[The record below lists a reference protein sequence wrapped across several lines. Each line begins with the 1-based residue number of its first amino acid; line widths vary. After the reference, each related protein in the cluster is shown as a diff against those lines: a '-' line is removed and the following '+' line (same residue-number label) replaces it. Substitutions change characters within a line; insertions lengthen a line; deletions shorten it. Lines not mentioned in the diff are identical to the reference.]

1 MEEVLFFGGSFNPP
15 HIGHRHVIKT
25 ISQFYPNALLYICP
39 NFVSPFKEGG
49 KEFSASE
56 IWLLCLSEFESFL
69 STNVILWDEEI
80 KKTNISYTIDSLM
93 ALHSLHPNS
102 ELSLVLGEDNLIYFD
117 RWKSYQQILDIV
129 KEIIVVRRE
138 TADPKEIPIPN
149 FVPKAKVRV
158 LSNPIL
164 PVSST
169 EIREF
174 NFQNIATDFLMP
186 KTKEL
191 IRQFLLSKRDL
202 SSP

>member
-1 MEEVLFFGGSFNPP
+1 MEVLFFGGSFNPP

-39 NFVSPFKEGG
+39 NFVSPFKQGG

-56 IWLLCLSEFESFL
+56 IWELCLSEFETFL
-69 STNVILWDEEI
+69 SKNVILWDEEI
-80 KKTNISYTIDSLM
+80 KKANISYTIDSLM
-93 ALHSLHPNS
+93 ALSSLHPNS
-102 ELSLVLGEDNLIYFD
+102 ELSLVLGEDNLIHFD
-117 RWKSYQQILDIV
+117 RWKFYKEILNIV

-138 TADPKEIPIPN
+138 TAYPNEIPIPH
-149 FVPKAKVRV
+149 FFPKAKVRI

-169 EIREF
+169 EIREI
-174 NFQNIATDFLMP
+174 NFQNKAGDFLLP
-186 KTKEL
+186 KTREL
-191 IRQFLLSKRDL
+191 MRKFLLSKGDL